1 MKKNSFDLSFDIN
14 ICGIYLHGAMYNFVT
29 VQGDSLQNQEKNNSR
44 LHHVI
49 KIDAQAT
56 QLILLCTTTTNI
68 TSSCCLKDYRSIF
81 F

>member
-1 MKKNSFDLSFDIN
+1 
-14 ICGIYLHGAMYNFVT
+14 MYNFVT
-29 VQGDSLQNQEKNNSR
+29 VLGDSLQNQEKKNSR

-56 QLILLCTTTTNI
+56 QLMLLCTTTGTTNI

-81 F
+81 LKNDYFS

>member
-1 MKKNSFDLSFDIN
+1 
-14 ICGIYLHGAMYNFVT
+14 MYNFVT
-29 VQGDSLQNQEKNNSR
+29 VQGDSLQNQEKKNSR

-68 TSSCCLKDYRSIF
+68 TSSCCLKDYRSILKKKGLLQLKCNKTF
-81 F
+81 FLLI